1 MKKNASM
8 SWRLIKDY
16 LKHEKSQTRV
26 MAGLVYN
33 DKNERLDKPGEKFL
47 WRHPYILRAK

>member
-16 LKHEKSQTRV
+16 LKHEKAKRSV

-33 DKNERLDKPGEKFL
+33 DKMNV
-47 WRHPYILRAK
+47 